1 LRGQNAAVTNKQIG
15 DVMGASKAINHR
27 GASVASHRPRGFAIQ
42 TVSPLPIAFAKHML
56 AAKDVW
62 GWGMRRVLMDYNH
75 WAAFGMLGEILPWPD
90 NRVTLATDKDR
101 FGLPVAKVTF
111 SLHENDEKLIEFG
124 KNKVIEVMQAAGA
137 LEVVQDAKEEK
148 NAAFHRRFFP
158 STPY

>member
-1 LRGQNAAVTNKQIG
+1 
-15 DVMGASKAINHR
+15 
-27 GASVASHRPRGFAIQ
+27 
-42 TVSPLPIAFAKHML
+42 ML